1 MKRTIPTLAFLSS
14 IAAMA
19 LPAQAALITFTA
31 TLDASQQVPPN
42 TSTATGSGSVVL
54 DDVADTMTVNLSWQ
68 GLTGPAIA
76 AHIHGPG
83 AVGTN
88 AAILFPFS
96 NVPSATSGSIPQQV
110 IAITP
115 SQISDL
121 EAGLYYMNAHTPNFP
136 LGEIRGQLEEV
147 PEPATTLLVASGV
160 LGLAVRARRSN
171 LFSRSIR
178 KAAA

>member
-42 TSTATGSGSVVL
+42 TSTATGTGSVVL
-54 DDVADTMTVNLSWQ
+54 DDVADTMTVNMSWQ
-68 GLTGPAIA
+68 GLTGPALA

-96 NVPSATSGSIPQQV
+96 NVPAATSGSIPEQV

-115 SQISDL
+115 AQISDL
-121 EAGLYYMNAHTPNFP
+121 EAGLYYMNIHTPNFP
-136 LGEIRGQLEEV
+136 LGEIRGQLV

-160 LGLAVRARRSN
+160 LGLAVHARRSS
-171 LFSRSIR
+171 LSSRSTR
-178 KAAA
+178 KAAS